1 MALPKLNS
9 TPTYE
14 MTIPS
19 SGQKVIY
26 RPFLVKEQKNLLIAF
41 ESQNRGDLLRSVVNT
56 INICVEDKIE
66 GTLSTFDVDY
76 MFTKI
81 RSKSVGE
88 VSTILMKCDECGT
101 NNEIK
106 IDLDEVEVVGD
117 MPDMNVA
124 VTDDIVV
131 KMKFP
136 TYDDFLSN
144 QELLDS
150 NTATEALLYLVVSC
164 MDSVLT
170 DDERVSIKDEPQEE
184 IINFLESMTTE
195 QFERIS
201 QFAIS
206 IPTLSKDVE
215 FECESCNHNNKKT
228 LRGMDDFF

>member
-41 ESQNRGDLLRSVVNT
+41 ESQNRGDLLRSIVNT

-66 GTLSTFDVDY
+66 ETLSTFDVDY

-88 VSTILMKCDECGT
+88 VSTVLMKCEECET
-101 NNEIK
+101 DNEVN

-117 MPDMNVA
+117 MPDMTIA

-136 TYDDFLSN
+136 TYEDFLSN
-144 QELLDS
+144 
-150 NTATEALLYLVVSC
+150 
-164 MDSVLT
+164 
-170 DDERVSIKDEPQEE
+170 
-184 IINFLESMTTE
+184 
-195 QFERIS
+195 
-201 QFAIS
+201 
-206 IPTLSKDVE
+206 
-215 FECESCNHNNKKT
+215 
-228 LRGMDDFF
+228 